1 MFLVCL
7 FCFSRCCL
15 ESAGGLSHSPQP
27 LQDSGITREIAQQ
40 EAELTGICVHNL
52 QKRRPW
58 LGQRGHK
65 ERFTADPDQE
75 DQTDGTRRQKRNR
88 RMHECLYSLRV
99 FAAHDADPRDYDMTS
114 MLGQRIQKRD
124 DFRYE
129 LQGYKQAH
137 DELSEARHA
146 AVREELRRT
155 GGPRPPRGS
164 TPAASSA
171 GQPEPPAAEPS
182 ERRARS
188 RSPRRARDIRATS
201 KGPMPSAHALP
212 TSMKRKRSRSS
223 SSSPVLS
230 LVPRMQSP
238 PKRLRFAPRPS
249 AAPPKAPPSPTPSY
263 WPSAAPPKA
272 PPSPTPSY

>member
-15 ESAGGLSHSPQP
+15 ESAGGLSPSPQP
-27 LQDSGITREIAQQ
+27 LQDSGITREIARQ
-40 EAELTGICVHNL
+40 ESELTGISVHNL
-52 QKRRPW
+52 NKRRPW
-58 LGQRGHK
+58 LGQRGQK

-75 DQTDGTRRQKRNR
+75 DQTDETKRQKRNR

-188 RSPRRARDIRATS
+188 RSPRRATDIRATS

-238 PKRLRFAPRPS
+238 PKRLKRSAPRPS
-249 AAPPKAPPSPTPSY
+249 AAQPKAPLSPTPSF
-263 WPSAAPPKA
+263 
-272 PPSPTPSY
+272 

>member
-1 MFLVCL
+1 MPKKLKLVLLLPVLLLTLL
-7 FCFSRCCL
+7 FK
-15 ESAGGLSHSPQP
+15 SAGGLSPSPQP
-27 LQDSGITREIAQQ
+27 LQDRGITAKIARA
-40 EAELTGICVHNL
+40 ESELTGISVKDL
-52 QKRRPW
+52 EKRRLW
-58 LGQRGHK
+58 LGRPGFQ
-65 ERFTADPDQE
+65 ERFTADPEQE
-75 DQTDGTRRQKRNR
+75 DQTDETKRQKRNR
-88 RMHECLYSLRV
+88 RMHEMLYSLRV
-99 FAAHDADPRDYDMTS
+99 FVAHDSDPSEYDMEWN
-114 MLGQRIQKRD
+114 LGQRIQKRD

-182 ERRARS
+182 ERRVRS
-188 RSPRRARDIRATS
+188 RSPRRARDIHATS

-223 SSSPVLS
+223 SSSPVPL

-249 AAPPKAPPSPTPSY
+249 PAPPTPSTSPTPSY
-263 WPSAAPPKA
+263 
-272 PPSPTPSY
+272 

>member
-15 ESAGGLSHSPQP
+15 ESAGGLSPSPQP

-75 DQTDGTRRQKRNR
+75 DQTDETKRQKRNR

-129 LQGYKQAH
+129 LQGYKQPW
-137 DELSEARHA
+137 DEPSERRHA
-146 AVREELRRT
+146 AVREHLRRT
-155 GGPRPPRGS
+155 GGPPPPRGS
-164 TPAASSA
+164 TPSASSA
-171 GQPEPPAAEPS
+171 GQPDPPAAAPI
-182 ERRARS
+182 ERQRS
-188 RSPRRARDIRATS
+188 RSPRRARDISATS
-201 KGPMPSAHALP
+201 KGPMPVPHALP
-212 TSMKRKRSRSS
+212 TSIGRKRSRSS
-223 SSSPVLS
+223 SSEPVPA
-230 LVPRMQSP
+230 LVPRMQKP

-249 AAPPKAPPSPTPSY
+249 PAPPTPSTSPTPSY
-263 WPSAAPPKA
+263 
-272 PPSPTPSY
+272 